1 MKKMVLLI
9 ALCVGMFSTVN
20 AQITTGKSTSKVI
33 KTGNRA
39 QAGDYGLYFGGTTN
53 MFKNLVDKNIEFTTL
68 PLINF
73 KYMYTDQMEFRLG
86 LEFWKTKNFQKYE
99 IEEET
104 EESTET
110 TKGKTKT
117 LESRNYLYPGI
128 AYHFSTNNLLD
139 VYVGAEMPIGWSRYG
154 VYNDYSYAGDNG
166 YDNVTKTTFDIGLG
180 GFIGLQAYIANL
192 PLAIGVEYGLS
203 TMLHCGD
210 KYKYEAKAGEGDAQ
224 VYYTTSLE
232 EGAGQYD
239 GLKVRK
245 TEVGSQVRFTLTYY
259 FK

>member
-1 MKKMVLLI
+1 MKKVFLLM
-9 ALCVGMFSTVN
+9 ALCMGLISITN

-53 MFKNLVDKNIEFTTL
+53 MFKNLVDKDLEFTTL

-73 KYMYTDQMEFRLG
+73 KYMYTDQMELRLG
-86 LEFWKTKNFQKYE
+86 MEFWKTRNSIKTE
-99 IEEET
+99 IEGEEEDLT
-104 EESTET
+104 
-110 TKGKTKT
+110 GKSKT

-139 VYVGAEMPIGWSRYG
+139 VYVGGELPIGWSRYG
-154 VYNDYSYAGDNG
+154 QFNDFGDNG
-166 YDNVTKTTFDIGLG
+166 YNNVSKTTFDIGIG
-180 GFIGLQAYIANL
+180 AFIGLQAYIANL

-203 TMLHCGD
+203 TMLHSGD
-210 KYKYEAKAGEGDAQ
+210 KYKHEIKEGEGDAQ
-224 VYYTTSLE
+224 VKYTTALE
-232 EGAGQYD
+232 GDDLMYYD
-239 GLKVRK
+239 GLKVNK
-245 TEVGSQVRFTLTYY
+245 ADIGSQVRFTLTYY

>member
-1 MKKMVLLI
+1 MRKLFLLM
-9 ALCVGMFSTVN
+9 AFCVGLVATAN

-39 QAGDYGLYFGGTTN
+39 QAGDFGLYFAGTTN

-73 KYMYTDQMEFRLG
+73 KYMYTDQMELRLG
-86 LEFWKTKNFQKYE
+86 LEFWKTKDFMKTEQEY
-99 IEEET
+99 ET

-110 TKGKTKT
+110 LKGKSKT
-117 LESRNYLYPGI
+117 LESRNYLYPGV

-139 VYVGAEMPIGWSRYG
+139 VYVGGEMPIGWSRYG
-154 VYNDYSYAGDNG
+154 VYNDAGDNG
-166 YDNVTKTTFDIGLG
+166 YNNVAKTTFDIGLG

-210 KYKYEAKAGEGDAQ
+210 KYKHEAKAGEEDAQ

-232 EGAGQYD
+232 DGAAQFD
-239 GLKVRK
+239 KLKVRK
-245 TEVGSQVRFTLTYY
+245 TEIGSQVRFTLTYY

>member
-1 MKKMVLLI
+1 MKKFFLFIVLL
-9 ALCVGMFSTVN
+9 AGFLTSGN

-86 LEFWKTKNFQKYE
+86 LEFWKTKDKQKFE
-99 IEEET
+99 IEEGEGEEKET
-104 EESTET
+104 FN
-110 TKGKTKT
+110 GAVKT
-117 LESRNYLYPGI
+117 LESRNYLYPGV

-139 VYVGAEMPIGWSRYG
+139 VYVGGEMPIGWTRYG
-154 VYNDYSYAGDNG
+154 VYNDNGDNG
-166 YDNVTKTTFDIGLG
+166 YNNTSKTTFDIGLG
-180 GFIGLQAYIANL
+180 AFIGLQAYIANL

-203 TMLHCGD
+203 TMLHAGD
-210 KYKYEAKAGEGDAQ
+210 KYKHEAKTGEEDEQ
-224 VYYTTSLE
+224 VWYTKTLDDKNK
-232 EGAGQYD
+232 YD
-239 GLKVRK
+239 KLKARK